1 MYFEYGEKETEYL
14 KERDKKLGEAID
26 RIGFVKRRIIPD
38 PFRALVYSIVGQ
50 QIIGKAADTV
60 FNRLVARA
68 GEIAPERLAE
78 LDISEIKACG
88 MSLRKAE
95 YIRKIA
101 EAAVNGTVDFGGLK
115 AKPDREV
122 IDILTTLPGVGIWTA
137 EMLLIFS
144 LARPNVLSFSDFGIR
159 KGLMKLHGIDRLTKE
174 KFDEYRSL
182 YSPYCTTASI
192 YLWEIAKE
200 S

>member
-1 MYFEYGEKETEYL
+1 M
-14 KERDKKLGEAID
+14 
-26 RIGFVKRRIIPD
+26 
-38 PFRALVYSIVGQ
+38 
-50 QIIGKAADTV
+50 